1 MGAIKELAGVIA
13 AAILTFCGGI
23 ALAVAFTVLW
33 ACGVASGL
41 CLMVAVFAV
50 VMFGIT
56 GKPHDGQ
63 IALTYLG
70 YAAVPFVMTFVLV
83 YYDSKLRYARQQHQA
98 RDRSGVLRLAAD
110 ASPTL
115 GAGRH

>member
-1 MGAIKELAGVIA
+1 MRAIRELAGVIV
-13 AAILTFCGGI
+13 AAILTFFGGI
-23 ALAVAFTVLW
+23 AFAAAFVVLW

-41 CLMVAVFAV
+41 CLMVAVFAA

-70 YAAVPFVMTFVLV
+70 YAAVPFTLTFVAG
-83 YYDSKLRYARQQHQA
+83 YYRSKFRRRPMLL
-98 RDRSGVLRLAAD
+98 S
-110 ASPTL
+110 
-115 GAGRH
+115 